1 MPFGKKVLT
10 PKAHTKGVG
19 DEQHIQ
25 GALDFLVRSRLMS
38 LPEDDS
44 PATREQRQAGFV
56 EAEEFFKRLEWMQP
70 CNSQVFRSRFALL
83 LPACVRAYPRT
94 RTTANQAADGATPVR
109 GPGWSH
115 AFVFTCSSLRRKLS
129 RACWTW
135 RAVSRLG
142 GCLLGC
148 ETGGESQA
156 VVIQTISCQE
166 VQPPTECWAKFLS
179 WISCETTW
187 RWMSVASRRC

>member
-70 CNSQVFRSRFALL
+70 CNSQVFRYRFALR
-83 LPACVRAYPRT
+83 LPACVRAHLRT
-94 RTTANQAADGATPVR
+94 RQHARAPRQTRPSDCATPGR
-109 GPGWSH
+109 GAGWWH
-115 AFVFTCSSLRRKLS
+115 DFVYTCSSLRRTL
-129 RACWTW
+129 
-135 RAVSRLG
+135 
-142 GCLLGC
+142 
-148 ETGGESQA
+148 
-156 VVIQTISCQE
+156 
-166 VQPPTECWAKFLS
+166 
-179 WISCETTW
+179 
-187 RWMSVASRRC
+187 

>member
-94 RTTANQAADGATPVR
+94 RTTANQAADGATPPDAVQAGR
-109 GPGWSH
+109 TLSFSHAAACVGSCHARAGPG
-115 AFVFTCSSLRRKLS
+115 
-129 RACWTW
+129 
-135 RAVSRLG
+135 G
-142 GCLLGC
+142 
-148 ETGGESQA
+148 Q
-156 VVIQTISCQE
+156 
-166 VQPPTECWAKFLS
+166 
-179 WISCETTW
+179 
-187 RWMSVASRRC
+187 

>member
-70 CNSQVFRSRFALL
+70 CNSQVFRYRFALR
-83 LPACVRAYPRT
+83 LPACVRAHLRT
-94 RTTANQAADGATPVR
+94 RQHARA
-109 GPGWSH
+109 PGKPGH
-115 AFVFTCSSLRRKLS
+115 LT
-129 RACWTW
+129 
-135 RAVSRLG
+135 
-142 GCLLGC
+142 
-148 ETGGESQA
+148 
-156 VVIQTISCQE
+156 
-166 VQPPTECWAKFLS
+166 VQPPVEVQAGGT
-179 WISCETTW
+179 ISFTHAAACVG
-187 RWMSVASRRC
+187 RCNSRSGPGGQ